1 VHRVVALALLA
12 TVAGCTRAADPPPV
26 PAPELTIEVRAR
38 SIAPGEP
45 LRIDVLSTG
54 RLRTLDGEMLGAA
67 VHFVR
72 AGSADT
78 GERWSGWSMVRL
90 DQAPG
95 PATIEIRAED
105 PQGRAASAT
114 HSVTVVAK
122 EFPSERLKVAPG
134 FVEPPPEVQKRL
146 ERERERTKAV
156 YARRRDL
163 PLSTEPF
170 VRPVPG
176 EPTSTFGLRRFFN
189 DAPRDPH
196 PGLDLRAA
204 DGTPVRCAG
213 PGIVALAADLYYSGN
228 TVIVDHGGGLFTVYA
243 HLSSI
248 DVKEDREIAAG
259 ALVGRSGHTGRV
271 TGPHLHWG
279 AKIGDDPF
287 DPTALL
293 DPTLFR

>member
-1 VHRVVALALLA
+1 MHRVVALALVLLL
-12 TVAGCTRAADPPPV
+12 AGCARAAEGT

-38 SIAPGEP
+38 AIAPGEP
-45 LRIDVLSTG
+45 LRIDVKATG
-54 RLRTLDGEMLGAA
+54 PLRAIEGQMLGAPI
-67 VHFVR
+67 HFVR
-72 AGSADT
+72 TESAPP
-78 GERWSGWSMVRL
+78 GERFSGWAMIRL

-95 PATIEIRAED
+95 SATIEVRAED
-105 PQGRAASAT
+105 PQGR
-114 HSVTVVAK
+114 SVPGSHVLAILAK
-122 EFPSERLKVAPG
+122 EFPSERLEVAPA

-176 EPTSTFGLRRFFN
+176 EPTSTFGMRRFFN

-248 DVKEDREIAAG
+248 DVKEDQEIAAG

-279 AKIGDDPF
+279 AKIGNDPF